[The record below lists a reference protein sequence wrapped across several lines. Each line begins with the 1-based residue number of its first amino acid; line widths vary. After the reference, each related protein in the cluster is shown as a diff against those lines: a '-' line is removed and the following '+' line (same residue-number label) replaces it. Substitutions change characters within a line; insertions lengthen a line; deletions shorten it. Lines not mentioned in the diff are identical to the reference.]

1 MDSLLAASSSEYNS
15 LETRP
20 YESMH
25 HFYPLTLS
33 VQSRETPTMTDDIDI
48 PTEPQAAVDALA
60 NHLIATAERPVPPAT
75 NRWLGEAEAVA
86 RDATSDDL
94 DSPTRQKRV
103 RQVATL
109 LESADKTDD
118 AVADRHIEAAIECC
132 RVVLANE

>member
-1 MDSLLAASSSEYNS
+1 M
-15 LETRP
+15 
-20 YESMH
+20 
-25 HFYPLTLS
+25 
-33 VQSRETPTMTDDIDI
+33 MTNEIDI
-48 PTEPQAAVDALA
+48 PSEPRAAVDALA
-60 NHLIATAERPVPPAT
+60 NHLTATAERPIPPAT

-94 DSPTRQKRV
+94 DTPTKRKRV

-132 RVVLANE
+132 RVVLADE